1 MRVFVTGGNGF
12 IGSVVVGEL
21 IASGHD
27 VVCLLRP
34 TSQRDR
40 LAGLPI
46 EQVAGDV
53 CDVESFRAAM
63 STCECTI
70 HLAAPGGWS
79 RDDPNELRRVIEGG
93 ARNVFAIARQLSG
106 HRVVLVSS
114 TAAVGA
120 SDVPQVF
127 DERATFSLRSGA
139 LLYAYAKHRAEV
151 LAWEA
156 CREDVPVVIVN
167 PSEVYGPN
175 DTALGTATNLIDFAK
190 SWPVLVCRGGTGIVH
205 VADVAERHHRGDG
218 ARPTRR
224 ALYLERREPNDS
236 AARRARARAARTT
249 GADRECTE
257 PARAHGGASRRAA
270 PYTGAVQYIRG
281 IVCDPVLVRRQHEGR
296 PRARRPLSQTPG
308 RHSASTLTWLQAEGL
323 V

>member
-21 IASGHD
+21 TASGHD

-40 LAGLPI
+40 LAGFPI
-46 EQVAGDV
+46 TEVVGDV
-53 CDVESFRAAM
+53 CDVDSFRAAM

-79 RDDPNELRRVIEGG
+79 RDDPNQLRRVIEGG
-93 ARNVFAIARQLSG
+93 ARNVFAVARQLPE

-120 SDVPQVF
+120 SDVPHVF
-127 DERATFSLRSGA
+127 DEQATFRLRSGA
-139 LLYAYAKHRAEV
+139 LPYAYAKHQAEI

-156 CREDVPVVIVN
+156 CGEDVPVVIVN

-175 DTALGTATNLIDFAK
+175 DTALGTATNLIDFAT

-205 VADVAERHHRGDG
+205 VADVAKGIIAAMERG
-218 ARPTRR
+218 RPGERYILSAENLTIRQLAERVLGLLGRR
-224 ALYLERREPNDS
+224 APIVNVPNPLART
-236 AARRARARAARTT
+236 AARVAERLRLPVPFNTSVVSYATRYWFVDNAKA
-249 GADRECTE
+249 GRELGVSFRDAGETL
-257 PARAHGGASRRAA
+257 G
-270 PYTGAVQYIRG
+270 
-281 IVCDPVLVRRQHEGR
+281 
-296 PRARRPLSQTPG
+296 
-308 RHSASTLTWLQAEGL
+308 STLTWLQAEGL